1 MANTGRHATQNQEK
15 RQQVGGEAAGGA
27 GDLAGV
33 AESGPGGA
41 RTWDWQPGVIQT
53 RPPLSFSPLRLP
65 RPPPQRRPRLLPSPS
80 PGAQA
85 GDSAPPHRRGEVGD
99 PQLQRGRSL
108 DRPLPAPPLA
118 PPSLPLSLL
127 LSPPLSFSGLS
138 LPCVFPR
145 RGQGPQRT
153 LGPLLA
159 IPAPR

>member
-27 GDLAGV
+27 GTWQVWPSQARAGRARGTGSQV
-33 AESGPGGA
+33 SFKPG
-41 RTWDWQPGVIQT
+41 R
-53 RPPLSFSPLRLP
+53 PLSFSPLRLP

-159 IPAPR
+159 IPARR